1 MKNRQYAQK
10 HCLFFINWQKLIKKD
25 CESCT
30 INQLRSRERYG
41 MIASSRKNKNKKTNN
56 WETMKKR
63 NGGYV
68 LC

>member
-10 HCLFFINWQKLIKKD
+10 HCLFFINWQKPIKKD

-41 MIASSRKNKNKKTNN
+41 MIASSRKNKYKT
-56 WETMKKR
+56 
-63 NGGYV
+63 
-68 LC
+68 

>member
-10 HCLFFINWQKLIKKD
+10 HCLFFFFFQKLIKKD

-41 MIASSRKNKNKKTNN
+41 MIASSRKNKYKT
-56 WETMKKR
+56 
-63 NGGYV
+63 
-68 LC
+68 